1 VNRSNDA
8 AIKPSKDF
16 TMSANTKTPS
26 SFVNGLKM
34 AAGAAAAVAVQVG
47 IMAAGVAAGT
57 ILAAKIMKKG

>member
-1 VNRSNDA
+1 MN
-8 AIKPSKDF
+8 
-16 TMSANTKTPS
+16 ANNTSS

-57 ILAAKIMKKG
+57 VLAAKIMKKD

>member
-1 VNRSNDA
+1 
-8 AIKPSKDF
+8 
-16 TMSANTKTPS
+16 MSANTKTPS